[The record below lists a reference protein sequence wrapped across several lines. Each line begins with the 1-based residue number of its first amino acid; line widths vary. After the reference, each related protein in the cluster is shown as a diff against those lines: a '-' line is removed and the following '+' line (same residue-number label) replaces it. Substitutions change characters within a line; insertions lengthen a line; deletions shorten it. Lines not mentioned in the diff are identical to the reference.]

1 MMKAVAHTHKRAAA
15 SMATLV
21 VFIATVGAPFK
32 WSMMLWDLF

>member
-1 MMKAVAHTHKRAAA
+1 MMKSIAHKHKRAAA

-21 VFIATVGAPFK
+21 VFITTVGAPFK